1 MGLSTGIGIGIGFNR
16 GSQNWESYW
25 SSQPEVLFFGLYSEI
40 SGGQMPN
47 KVTGSSDYLT
57 VAGVAGS
64 ETYQCPNTAPYIA
77 ADTDYIWFKTDATQ
91 RTVTTAELI
100 GYDLQRTPVK
110 YDDTTP
116 NAIVAIIILNA
127 AVTGTKRD
135 YLFRDMWLPIL
146 WDNDLN
152 GYGHIKDN
160 RTGQQLW
167 TPELVYDAATTALI
181 ARMTALSETPDVT
194 RRGVLDTAI
203 IADKAASLWTAM
215 YDALWLF
222 AAHGNDSALLN
233 ILADEFNCTL
243 VSTPAFAVDRG
254 YTGATNKALNAN
266 YNLATDSTLF
276 TQDDCSFG
284 VYVRTNDQS
293 AQVCGVIKAGAP
305 TYRSDLHPRHTD
317 NKAYYGCSSSGYDDS
332 ASTDSSGMWILSRIS
347 ATQFIVY
354 RNGSPVVTE
363 NDPSAALPS
372 LIWHF
377 LCYNGDGTLAGFTTR
392 EIALGFIGKRMS
404 ATDVANFQTIW
415 VDGYLDSIGAKV

>member
-1 MGLSTGIGIGIGFNR
+1 MPGISTSKMSIPFSR
-16 GSQNWESYW
+16 DSQSWESYW

-64 ETYQCPNTAPYIA
+64 ETYQCPNTAPYQT
-77 ADTDYIWFKTDATQ
+77 ADTDYIWFNADTSQ
-91 RTVTTAELI
+91 RTVATAELV

-110 YDDTTP
+110 YNDTTP
-116 NAIVAIIILNA
+116 NAIVGIMILNA
-127 AVTGTKRD
+127 AVIGTKRD
-135 YLFRDMWLPIL
+135 NLFRDMWLPVL
-146 WDNDLN
+146 WDNNLN
-152 GYGHIKDN
+152 GNGHIKDN
-160 RTGQQLW
+160 RVTQTLW
-167 TPELVYDAATTALI
+167 WGDFEAESRSLFD
-181 ARMTALSETPDVT
+181 RMNALSEAPAIA
-194 RRGVLDTAI
+194 RRSVLDTAI
-203 IADKAASLWTAM
+203 AADKAASLWSAK
-215 YDALWLF
+215 YDAFWLF
-222 AAHGNDSALLN
+222 AAHGNDSGLLN
-233 ILADEFNCTL
+233 IMADEFNCTL
-243 VSTPAFAVDRG
+243 VDTPAFAVDRG

-276 TQDDCSFG
+276 TRDDCSFG

-392 EIALGFIGKRMS
+392 EIALGFIGKGMS
-404 ATDVANFQTIW
+404 ATDVTNFQTIW
-415 VDGYLDSIGAKV
+415 VDGYLASVGAKI